1 MNTTLLLSTQR
12 SGTTFFD
19 RRISKMCDFPDQG
32 GEPLSKSFFKKH
44 NCEYLISPTHLSKK
58 ENFHQLYENKSFGY
72 YLNDDLLKKIIN
84 SSTRPIFNFQYS
96 ALKRDPKWVLPLNS
110 PIIHLIRKNQVRKSI
125 SEFLMNNQIISP
137 HIKKDQQKIDVTLD
151 KEFIYNKARESL
163 ADVRMFCNSLKNKK
177 NVKTLYYEDISNPDY
192 WNKTFVSELEDFM
205 KIKFTNKEYYP
216 TSKKNRDYINIL
228 NEKNIDFEKYSFN
241 PDSL

>member
-19 RRISKMCDFPDQG
+19 NKINGMCDYPDQG

-44 NCEYLISPTHLSKK
+44 NCEYLIRPAHSNEK
-58 ENFHQLYENKSFGY
+58 ENFHRLYEDKSFGY

-84 SSTRPIFNFQYS
+84 SSTRPVFNFQYS
-96 ALKRDPKWVLPLNS
+96 ALYGNPRLVLPVNS
-110 PIIHLIRKNQVRKSI
+110 PIIHLIRKSQIHKSI
-125 SEFLMNNQIISP
+125 SEFLMNNRIISP
-137 HIKKDQQKIDVTLD
+137 HVRKDQEKIDVALD
-151 KEFIYNKARESL
+151 KEFIYNEAKKSL
-163 ADVRMFCNSLKNKK
+163 GNVKMFYNSLKNKK

-192 WNKTFVSELEDFM
+192 WHEGFLSDLESFM
-205 KIKFTNKEYYP
+205 KIRFTNKEYNP
-216 TSKKNRDYINIL
+216 ASKKNRSYINIL
-228 NEKNIDFEKYSFN
+228 NQKDIDFEKYIFN